1 MQNFPFFFCDPT
13 LYFAFSFFCAV
24 DEKKTAQSVRQRL
37 WELLAPAGLT
47 EGLGSTTWLYAYR
60 QLLREEGADS
70 EAQTRALLL
79 QLWATQVSQIR
90 ECSVKET

>member
-1 MQNFPFFFCDPT
+1 MTQCFT
-13 LYFAFSFFCAV
+13 LFFSFFCAA

-47 EGLGSTTWLYAYR
+47 KGLGSTPWLHAYR
-60 QLLREEGADS
+60 QLLREEGADG
-70 EAQTRALLL
+70 ETQTRALLL
-79 QLWATQVSQIR
+79 QLWATQVSQIH